1 MTRALPFAGRTHGPS
16 ARTLSGLCPG
26 LLFTGS
32 VRMLPGLRRGFC
44 PPRTL
49 LRSDLRAP
57 RGPRFVQRRLGTRA
71 AGRPW
76 FPKTASPRH
85 FPHSVFRPNGPYVA
99 LFRAPRTR
107 FRSVV
112 GPHLPPRKGRAEHCR
127 TAWRQGN
134 AAKGAPQGTPSGETS
149 CDPVPTPVSFSCPRI
164 AGTPSLASMI
174 DRPSAPAVDCICHRW
189 SGLHAEASLPQKGA
203 GYVSG
208 KTSSCVGVFECLCG
222 GPVGAGWHPLVTA
235 RADGAVAG
243 SGLYGLSPIDD
254 LLRVAE
260 KEDAERAKAGVMVV
274 VGGALLLFAIIYFAV
289 KAAQTKPKSFPPQ
302 PRQTKGTAA
311 RGSSRS

>member
-1 MTRALPFAGRTHGPS
+1 MGLRP
-16 ARTLSGLCPG
+16 ARCLACAPG

-76 FPKTASPRH
+76 FPKSASPRH

-99 LFRAPRTR
+99 LFAPRTR

-134 AAKGAPQGTPSGETS
+134 AAKGASQGTPSGETS

-174 DRPSAPAVDCICHRW
+174 DRPSAGGRLYLPSLVGSACRGESPPERSRLCFGQNIVLRW
-189 SGLHAEASLPQKGA
+189 
-203 GYVSG
+203 
-208 KTSSCVGVFECLCG
+208 
-222 GPVGAGWHPLVTA
+222 
-235 RADGAVAG
+235 
-243 SGLYGLSPIDD
+243 
-254 LLRVAE
+254 RV
-260 KEDAERAKAGVMVV
+260 
-274 VGGALLLFAIIYFAV
+274 
-289 KAAQTKPKSFPPQ
+289 
-302 PRQTKGTAA
+302 
-311 RGSSRS
+311 